1 MDTAQTTTPL
11 ARARARAAEFAPPP
25 GETDALT
32 AAAREML
39 RGDDLEALDAR
50 RVFGE
55 DSPVAHHCEAVGAAL
70 GIPATIPV
78 LTAIAFRGIGCADR
92 VRLRIDDP
100 ERASPWPCPMHV
112 WGFGELPA
120 AVGKTSLLT
129 AMGHPEVLGFAGAA
143 KRAWRD
149 VAATDAHRRK
159 KAARIAASA
168 KSEAEAIAAEAVIES
183 PRHMVPDMICD
194 RTTVEDTRWTTLQSG
209 YTTSILGEGKEGLER
224 FVYNVTAVNDL
235 NDGFSGA
242 YVDANTRKDRREGN
256 QVMFGEMHMSL
267 VWLPQP
273 GSLTPTDPTA
283 RKNVIE
289 AIGQKGFLARFL
301 TARGEAGVVQPKG
314 TRDRGEL
321 ERIKTAYMLDL
332 AGFLGGVKPVAVG
345 EGVPLPGLEGHPLAP
360 RSEHVTAASV
370 EQVYAGR
377 WVDITGEAAAR
388 LYDFQQRH
396 KGIARELR
404 VAAEARGQTI
414 DPRSPTH
421 GRIGEQAMRVAAVL
435 ALIRVGGLAPLQRG
449 EVVSVTLDEAE
460 RAIYVCETLLPH
472 AASMIREAIMG
483 EVAAL
488 VRRIVRVL
496 ASHGKMTAA
505 RLWSSHAQ
513 HWPEESGRAGKDRS
527 SVEQALVSAV
537 KYGLVDEGK
546 SPGGRTTYDLSP
558 AARRAVQEVA

>member
-1 MDTAQTTTPL
+1 MDTTAQTTPSPA
-11 ARARARAAEFAPPP
+11 ARARARAAEFAPSAA
-25 GETDALT
+25 ETAALT
-32 AAAREML
+32 AAAAEML
-39 RGDDLEALDAR
+39 DGDDALEALDAR

-78 LTAIAFRGIGCADR
+78 LTALAFRGIGCADR

-100 ERASPWPCPMHV
+100 NRATPWSCPMHV
-112 WGFGELPA
+112 WLYGELPA
-120 AVGKTSLLT
+120 TGGKTSLLT

-143 KRAWRD
+143 KRAWRN

-159 KAARIAASA
+159 KAARVAASA
-168 KSEAEAIAAEAVIES
+168 KSEAEAIAAEALIES

-224 FVYNVTAVNDL
+224 FVYTLAVNDL

-242 YVDANTRKDRREGN
+242 HVDANTRKDRREGN

-273 GSLTPTDPTA
+273 GSLTPTDLTA

-314 TRDRGEL
+314 TRDHGEL

-345 EGVPLPGLEGHPLAP
+345 EGVPLPGLDGHPLAP

-388 LYDFQQRH
+388 LYEFQQRH

-404 VAAEARGQTI
+404 LAAEARGQTI
-414 DPRSPTH
+414 EPRSPTH

-435 ALIRVGGLAPLQRG
+435 ALIRVGGLQH

-472 AASMIREAIMG
+472 AASMIREASMG

-496 ASHGKMTAA
+496 ASHGKMTEA

-513 HWPEESGRAGKDRS
+513 HWPEVAGWDGRARAS
-527 SVEQALVSAV
+527 ITAALESAER
-537 KYGLVDEGK
+537 YGLVDKGR
-546 SPGGRTTYDLSP
+546 SPGGKATYDLSP
-558 AARRAVQEVA
+558 AARRAVVREVA